1 MVRMIDSDGYCLI
14 TAKVCDRKRCEMCD
28 EYKEYKTG
36 WRYGDDGE
44 LCEGRY

>member
-1 MVRMIDSDGYCLI
+1 MVCMIDS
-14 TAKVCDRKRCEMCD
+14 CD

-36 WRYGDDGE
+36 WGYGDDGD

>member
-1 MVRMIDSDGYCLI
+1 MVCMIDSDGYCLI
-14 TAKVCDRKRCEMCD
+14 TAKVCEMCD

-36 WRYGDDGE
+36 WGYGDDGD